1 LGGNSDQSNPCD
13 WTKSQSMISNM
24 KKKPLVLLF
33 GLAFIGSSL
42 SVPAFAAV
50 KAGATCK
57 TKGEVITVSGLKH
70 TCIKSGKKLVWSE
83 SMTSTATLKLIKPK
97 LPTNFDFSMDKNL
110 ALDISVESNLNLDKP
125 VTQLQFR
132 VSSGQWMIPSQT
144 RTIQGV
150 VAQVSKTKSLL
161 KYKLDFDLTEFDP
174 IGNYNLIIEPFT
186 INSKPINLI
195 SNSKKIF
202 PISLTRNT
210 WSKGELI
217 KFSPLPAYE
226 YTSFKNEK
234 FSRKPWV
241 GRNVT
246 LLTFS
251 PDLDPNVMAR
261 ILNALDAAYD
271 SYKDITQFSP
281 QINKNYGGKLSIAE
295 MTRETIGCGGG
306 CGQLGSTGIELQTEL
321 FMRLYN
327 GVKLHDQFDEVL
339 FYELGRNF
347 WNYGKYRNVLVGNTG
362 SAKWF
367 EVNQTG
373 FAVFMRYFVTEV
385 NKIPI
390 GANDGPNKPG
400 LEYKNDMLNL
410 ISTYRLPTDN
420 FNSTFFNSKYSGL
433 GFGANGLWSSLIY
446 YFMPSQDRSTYVSK
460 FLLSLQ
466 SQGTPNTIADSVNN
480 VVKSIGEALGRDISK
495 EFYTDLNF
503 GDARTL

>member
-1 LGGNSDQSNPCD
+1 
-13 WTKSQSMISNM
+13 MISDMN
-24 KKKPLVLLF
+24 KKSLGIVIA
-33 GLAFIGSSL
+33 LAFIGSSL

-57 TKGEVITVSGLKH
+57 TKGEVKTVSGLKYAC
-70 TCIKSGKKLVWSE
+70 TKSGNKLVWTE
-83 SMTSTATLKLIKPK
+83 GMTSSATLNLIKPT
-97 LPTNFDFSMDKNL
+97 LPTNFDFSKGQNL
-110 ALDISVESNLNLDKP
+110 TLDITVESNIDLDKP
-125 VTQLQFR
+125 LTQLQFR
-132 VSSGQWMIPSQT
+132 VSSGQWTIPSQT

-150 VAQVSKTKSLL
+150 VTQVSKRKSLL
-161 KYKLDFDLTEFDP
+161 KYKFDFDLTEFDA
-174 IGNYNLIIEPFT
+174 IGNYSLIIEPFT
-186 INSKPINLI
+186 SNSKPINLI

-202 PISLTRNT
+202 PMSLTRNT

-217 KFSPLPAYE
+217 KFSPLPMYE
-226 YTSFKNEK
+226 YTSIKNEK

-246 LLTFS
+246 LLTYS

-271 SYKDITQFSP
+271 SYKEITQFSP
-281 QINKNYGGKLSIAE
+281 QIYKNYGGKLSIAE
-295 MTRETIGCGGG
+295 MTPETIGCGGG
-306 CGQLGSTGIELQTEL
+306 CGYLGFTGIELQTEL

-327 GVKLHDQFDEVL
+327 GVKLYDQFDEVL

-347 WNYGKYRNVLVGNTG
+347 WNADRYRNVLIGNTG
-362 SAKWF
+362 NTKWF
-367 EVNQTG
+367 EINQTG

-410 ISTYRLPTDN
+410 LSTYRLPTDN
-420 FNSTFFNSKYSGL
+420 FSSTFFNSKYSGL

-446 YFMPSQDRSTYVSK
+446 YFMPSQDRSSYVSK

-466 SQGTPNTIADSVNN
+466 KQGTPNTIADSVNN

-495 EFYTDLNF
+495 EFYSDLNF
-503 GDARTL
+503 GDARSL